1 MDKALRILEQ
11 LVHLQIYSGLVMIL
25 KKFFENVLYI
35 HSTKHTFEK

>member
-25 KKFFENVLYI
+25 KKFFENVL
-35 HSTKHTFEK
+35 HTNT